1 VGNFVMK
8 ETDNDNQRRAWVLRL
23 RLDKQGVQAFDT
35 RAVQIDM
42 QGIPTPDMTRTTPC
56 WNRQDNVLGLCLA
69 PD

>member
-23 RLDKQGVQAFDT
+23 RLDQQGVRSFDT

-42 QGIPTPDMTRTTPC
+42 QGIPTPDLTRATPC
-56 WNRQDNVLGLCLA
+56 WSRGETGTRGCIAQD
-69 PD
+69 